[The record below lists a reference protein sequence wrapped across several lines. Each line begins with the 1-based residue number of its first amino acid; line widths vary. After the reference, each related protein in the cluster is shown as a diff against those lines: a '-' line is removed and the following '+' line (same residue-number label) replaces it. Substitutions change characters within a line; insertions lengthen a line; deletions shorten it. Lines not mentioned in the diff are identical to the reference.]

1 MNTAEAADDE
11 EEEEAAPERRSF
23 TLAQIALWLA
33 LFACGAFAFM
43 FKGRASSG
51 VEFLPFSPLQLLIPA
66 LGALGLFAMFMSYGS
81 RFPMFLVRSP
91 ASKVLLTGIGCIC
104 LGAAIHI
111 DGGEYDKEAV
121 LFMARWLMPVGFI
134 AFYCFAQMHG
144 LSWRPIAF
152 GFAAGAFCS
161 AVAVEL
167 YRHGVSLPIDQKTEG
182 RFGGFF
188 SHPNQYGIVTSTT
201 ATLIAVLLHSP
212 RKFFKLLGTAMIG
225 IYGVCLFQSLSK
237 TNIILFALNI
247 GACFFVLSLS
257 SPAKLVK
264 AVAYSV
270 MLAILLSFGAVAG
283 FHLMTTMMPREAK
296 LIEDAIFDPRGVKSL
311 DVREDVWADA
321 WQHAVAHP
329 LVGLGPGR
337 PSEILM
343 KNHAHNLFLQAHLD
357 TGLLGLAGICLIVL
371 AILWRAA
378 QLTREAMVAGDDFSD
393 DEAVRLT
400 SGVAMV
406 IYVIGNLMSDSFGT
420 ATIPVFVIFAAF
432 AFVNQD
438 WNQKHEDE

>member
-1 MNTAEAADDE
+1 MNTAEVTDNA
-11 EEEEAAPERRSF
+11 EAAPERRSL
-23 TLAQIALWLA
+23 TLAHGALWLA

-43 FKGRASSG
+43 FKGRGGSG
-51 VEFLPFSPLQLLIPA
+51 SEFLPFSPLQILIPA
-66 LGALGLFAMFMSYGS
+66 LGTLGIFAMFMSFGS
-81 RFPMFLVRSP
+81 RFPMFFVRSP
-91 ASKVLLTGIGCIC
+91 ASKLLLTGIGCIC
-104 LGAAIHI
+104 LGAAMHI
-111 DGGEYDKEAV
+111 DGGEYDLESV
-121 LFMARWLMPVGFI
+121 LFIARWLMPVGFI

-144 LSWRPIAF
+144 LSWRPIAL

-167 YRHGVSLPIDQKTEG
+167 YRRGVSLPIDQKTEG

-188 SHPNQYGIVTSTT
+188 SHPNQYGIVT
-201 ATLIAVLLHSP
+201 ATSATMIAVLLHSP
-212 RKFFKLLGTAMIG
+212 RVFFKLLGTAMIG
-225 IYGVCLFQSLSK
+225 IYGLCLFQSLSK
-237 TNIILFALNI
+237 TNIVLFALNI
-247 GACFFVLSLS
+247 AASLIVLSLG
-257 SPAKLVK
+257 SPAKLVRALGYS
-264 AVAYSV
+264 AV
-270 MLAILLSFGAVAG
+270 LAVLLGFGAVAG
-283 FHLMTTMMPREAK
+283 FNVMSTMMPREAK

-321 WQHAVAHP
+321 WQYAAVNP
-329 LVGLGPGR
+329 LMGLGPGR
-337 PSEILM
+337 AGEMLI
-343 KNHAHNLFLQAHLD
+343 KKHAHNLFLQAHLD

-378 QLTREAMVAGDDFSD
+378 QLTREAMRAGAGIGD

-438 WNQKHEDE
+438 WKQKHEDE

>member
-1 MNTAEAADDE
+1 M
-11 EEEEAAPERRSF
+11 
-23 TLAQIALWLA
+23 
-33 LFACGAFAFM
+33 
-43 FKGRASSG
+43 
-51 VEFLPFSPLQLLIPA
+51 
-66 LGALGLFAMFMSYGS
+66 
-81 RFPMFLVRSP
+81 
-91 ASKVLLTGIGCIC
+91 
-104 LGAAIHI
+104 
-111 DGGEYDKEAV
+111 
-121 LFMARWLMPVGFI
+121 
-134 AFYCFAQMHG
+134 
-144 LSWRPIAF
+144 
-152 GFAAGAFCS
+152 
-161 AVAVEL
+161 
-167 YRHGVSLPIDQKTEG
+167 TE
-182 RFGGFF
+182 
-188 SHPNQYGIVTSTT
+188 
-201 ATLIAVLLHSP
+201 
-212 RKFFKLLGTAMIG
+212 
-225 IYGVCLFQSLSK
+225 
-237 TNIILFALNI
+237 
-247 GACFFVLSLS
+247 VLSLS